1 MKKKIA
7 ILGSTGSIGK
17 SLLDVISKDKNNFDV
32 VLLTA
37 NKNSGLLLLQAK
49 KFKVKNV
56 ILADE
61 SEFNKNKMLFVRNKI
76 QIYNNFKSLNEI
88 FKKKIDY
95 TMSAVIGLDGL
106 YPTIEI
112 IKFSKTIGIANKESI
127 ICAWDLISK
136 QLKKYKTN
144 FIPIDSEH
152 FSIWSLVENS
162 KLQSIKNIYIT
173 ASGGP
178 FLKYKLNN
186 FKNIKISDALKH
198 PNWKMGKKITI
209 DSSTMMNKV
218 FEVIETNRIFTVDL
232 NKISILT
239 HEKSYLH
246 AIIEFNDGLIKF
258 LAHETDMKIP
268 IFNSLYYDVKKNY
281 NGKKI
286 NLSYMNNLNLKKI
299 ETQKFPVI
307 KILKKYP
314 KRNTLFDT
322 VIVSANDTL
331 VKLFLE
337 KKISFIDI
345 SKNLINFSK
354 NKKFSKYKK
363 ITPKSVDEIYKL
375 SKYVSL
381 KILSKCI

>member
-1 MKKKIA
+1 
-7 ILGSTGSIGK
+7 
-17 SLLDVISKDKNNFDV
+17 
-32 VLLTA
+32 
-37 NKNSGLLLLQAK
+37 
-49 KFKVKNV
+49 
-56 ILADE
+56 
-61 SEFNKNKMLFVRNKI
+61 
-76 QIYNNFKSLNEI
+76 
-88 FKKKIDY
+88 
-95 TMSAVIGLDGL
+95 
-106 YPTIEI
+106 
-112 IKFSKTIGIANKESI
+112 
-127 ICAWDLISK
+127 
-136 QLKKYKTN
+136 
-144 FIPIDSEH
+144 
-152 FSIWSLVENS
+152 
-162 KLQSIKNIYIT
+162 
-173 ASGGP
+173 
-178 FLKYKLNN
+178 
-186 FKNIKISDALKH
+186 
-198 PNWKMGKKITI
+198 
-209 DSSTMMNKV
+209 MMNKV

-381 KILSKCI
+381 KIHSKCI

>member
-136 QLKKYKTN
+136 QL
-144 FIPIDSEH
+144 
-152 FSIWSLVENS
+152 
-162 KLQSIKNIYIT
+162 
-173 ASGGP
+173 
-178 FLKYKLNN
+178 
-186 FKNIKISDALKH
+186 
-198 PNWKMGKKITI
+198 
-209 DSSTMMNKV
+209 
-218 FEVIETNRIFTVDL
+218 
-232 NKISILT
+232 IL
-239 HEKSYLH
+239 
-246 AIIEFNDGLIKF
+246 
-258 LAHETDMKIP
+258 
-268 IFNSLYYDVKKNY
+268 
-281 NGKKI
+281 
-286 NLSYMNNLNLKKI
+286 
-299 ETQKFPVI
+299 
-307 KILKKYP
+307 YP
-314 KRNTLFDT
+314 
-322 VIVSANDTL
+322 
-331 VKLFLE
+331 
-337 KKISFIDI
+337 
-345 SKNLINFSK
+345 
-354 NKKFSKYKK
+354 
-363 ITPKSVDEIYKL
+363 
-375 SKYVSL
+375 
-381 KILSKCI
+381 